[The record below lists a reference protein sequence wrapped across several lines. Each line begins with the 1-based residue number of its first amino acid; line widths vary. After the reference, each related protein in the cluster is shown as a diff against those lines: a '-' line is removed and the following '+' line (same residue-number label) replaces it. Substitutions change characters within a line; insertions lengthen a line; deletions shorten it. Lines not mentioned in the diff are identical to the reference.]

1 MENRKLT
8 YEDVKPYEGLVSKIP
23 TLILK
28 RMISK
33 NSNLVTKFESV
44 ILANL
49 DNLDSE
55 QKEQLNLVL
64 ESDVDELQALSAESY
79 EKSGIKA
86 FKLMADPNCKDFIE
100 LNITELKKLM
110 SQM

>member
-33 NSNLVTKFESV
+33 NSNLVSKFESV
-44 ILANL
+44 ISSNIN
-49 DNLDSE
+49 NLDSQ
-55 QKEQLNLVL
+55 QKEQLNILL
-64 ESDVDELQALSAESY
+64 NSDIDELQALSAESY

-100 LNITELKKLM
+100 LNLGELKKLL
-110 SQM
+110 SEC

>member
-28 RMISK
+28 RMIRK
-33 NSNLVTKFESV
+33 NSNLVSKFESV
-44 ILANL
+44 ICSYLGNL
-49 DNLDSE
+49 TPQ
-55 QKEQLNLVL
+55 QKEQLNLML
-64 ESDVDELQALSAESY
+64 ESDIDELQALAAESY

-100 LNITELKKLM
+100 LNIAELKKLI
-110 SQM
+110 